1 MLKPLIKKVIY
12 NSHFDLDSVFFFFR
26 ERDGTCFC
34 FGTEIRS
41 NRVGESDL

>member
-12 NSHFDLDSVFFFFR
+12 NSHFDLDSLFFFPG
-26 ERDGTCFC
+26 ERRNMFL